1 MNEASDSKFV
11 ARNWNIISDNS
22 KANNDAEN
30 EITYDTEALK
40 ANLCD
45 YNDVYILVRG
55 DNTITTAP
63 VTQVAFKNCAPL
75 TKCITKSDGT
85 KIDDAEDLD
94 LVMPMYNLM
103 QYSSNCP

>member
-1 MNEASDSKFV
+1 MEHSDSKFV
-11 ARNWNIISDNS
+11 TRNWNISNDNS

-30 EITYDTEALK
+30 EITYNTEVLK
-40 ANLCD
+40 ANLRD
-45 YNDVYILVRG
+45 YNDAYILVRG

-63 VTQVAFKNCAPL
+63 TRQVAFKNCAPL
-75 TKCITKSDGT
+75 TKCITKVDGT

-103 QYSSNCP
+103 QHSSNCS